1 MQPLNTKST
10 FSIHSQPEVYLYQYI
25 LSNGILFHQFNS
37 IRFDSRLYF
46 TWKKIV
52 SRREIEREKND
63 KSNLNCTSMEILIEI
78 QVISFRL
85 CDSCV
90 GTFYV
95 SQKDF
100 AAYICAKSF
109 WCAIAFNA
117 NDLIK

>member
-1 MQPLNTKST
+1 
-10 FSIHSQPEVYLYQYI
+10 
-25 LSNGILFHQFNS
+25 
-37 IRFDSRLYF
+37 
-46 TWKKIV
+46 
-52 SRREIEREKND
+52 
-63 KSNLNCTSMEILIEI
+63 MEILIEI